1 MQKPFT
7 WNVKVSSYDTDM
19 NAVLSPQ
26 NMVKYLMETAIEHT
40 EEAGYPV
47 EKLLEMKRGWV
58 VLNWIIKVDR
68 YRHGQSMAVLSRQPD
83 ISKYTARE
91 K

>member
-58 VLNWIIKVDR
+58 VLNWIIKVD
-68 YRHGQSMAVLSRQPD
+68 
-83 ISKYTARE
+83 KYPRIQR
-91 K
+91 

>member
-26 NMVKYLMETAIEHT
+26 NMVKYLIETAI
-40 EEAGYPV
+40 
-47 EKLLEMKRGWV
+47 
-58 VLNWIIKVDR
+58 
-68 YRHGQSMAVLSRQPD
+68 
-83 ISKYTARE
+83 
-91 K
+91 